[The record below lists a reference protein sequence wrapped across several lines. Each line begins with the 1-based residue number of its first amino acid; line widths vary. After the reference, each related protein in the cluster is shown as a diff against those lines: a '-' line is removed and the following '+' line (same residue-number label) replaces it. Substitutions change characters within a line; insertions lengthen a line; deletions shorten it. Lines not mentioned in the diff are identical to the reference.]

1 MKTINKITKR
11 QKEFLEA
18 IYSSIET
25 EGYPPTFEDLKN
37 KFNISSNQAIIDHL
51 KSLEKKGFI
60 RRDEKSARGI
70 NITQDGFNI
79 INRPALLPQL
89 GTSYAGTITET
100 FTQNVWTKLSEEVKI
115 KQDIFLV
122 QISGDSMIEAGIN
135 NGDILVAQRMAEFI
149 VGDIVVAQLQEGTTV
164 KRFMTQ
170 NHAPTKFLKPENK
183 KYDIILFKE
192 DTKMT
197 AKIIGK
203 YVNQNI
209 IPINPK
215 TKSFI

>member
-1 MKTINKITKR
+1 MMKTINKITKR

-37 KFNISSNQAIIDHL
+37 KLNISSNQAIIDHM

-70 NITQDGFNI
+70 NITQEGFNI
-79 INRPALLPQL
+79 INRPVLLPQM
-89 GTSYAGTITET
+89 GVSYAGSVAET
-100 FTQNVWTKLSEEVKI
+100 FTQNLWTKLSEEIKI

-135 NGDILVAQRMAEFI
+135 DGDILVAQRTTEF
-149 VGDIVVAQLQEGTTV
+149 VSGDIVVAQFDEGTTV

-170 NHAPTKFLKPENK
+170 SHAPNKFLKPENK
-183 KYDIILFKE
+183 KYDIILFKN
-192 DTKMT
+192 DTRMT

-203 YVNQNI
+203 FEKGFTRSLI
-209 IPINPK
+209 
-215 TKSFI
+215 

>member
-1 MKTINKITKR
+1 MKTIAKITKR

-51 KSLEKKGFI
+51 KCLEKKGFI
-60 RRDEKSARGI
+60 KRDEKSARGI
-70 NITQDGFNI
+70 NITQDGFGI
-79 INRPALLPQL
+79 ISKNPLIPFG
-89 GTSYAGTITET
+89 GTSYAGNTAEPFEITGE
-100 FTQNVWTKLSEEVKI
+100 WKKLSNEVQI
-115 KQDIFLV
+115 KDDVFII
-122 QISGDSMIEAGIN
+122 QISGDSMIDAGIFE
-135 NGDILVAQRMAEFI
+135 GDFLIAQPRDNF
-149 VGDIVVAQLQEGTTV
+149 VKGDIVVAEINGETTV

-170 NHAPTKFLKPENK
+170 DHAPTKFLKPENK

-192 DTKMT
+192 DTRMT

-203 YVNQNI
+203 FGEGFTRPLIKGGFV
-209 IPINPK
+209 
-215 TKSFI
+215 